1 MKIEIT
7 PARREKLADNLYGQ
21 LLEQIMLGRLKEGER
36 LPSESEICRAFKVSR
51 PVVREALMRL
61 QADGLVYARRGSG
74 SFVKQRP
81 PARLTEFAAASD
93 VARLLRGYEVR
104 MALEP
109 QIAALAAER
118 ATEAHLDG
126 IAAALAALEAS
137 ANDRDEDFAF
147 HRAIAEATGNE
158 NFPAL
163 LESMRDLMLGGIDV
177 AVSLSRV
184 GSQARRERVLAEH
197 RQIYDAI
204 ASRDRSGAA
213 VLMHYHLIQARS
225 RTTDYQRHP

>member
-1 MKIEIT
+1 MHLELK

-21 LLEQIMLGRLKEGER
+21 ILEQIMLGRLKEGDR
-36 LPSESEICRAFKVSR
+36 LPSESEIGQAFKVSR
-51 PVVREALMRL
+51 PVVREALTRL

-81 PARLTEFAAASD
+81 PARLTDFAAASD
-93 VARLLRGYEVR
+93 VAGLLRAIEAR

-109 QIAALAAER
+109 EIARLAAER
-118 ATEAHLDG
+118 ATERQLRA
-126 IAAALAALEAS
+126 IADALAALEES
-137 ANDRDEDFAF
+137 GNGRNEDFAF

-158 NFPAL
+158 IFPAL
-163 LESMRDLMLGGIDV
+163 LDSMRELVLGGIDV
-177 AVSLSRV
+177 ATRLTRI

-204 ASRDRSGAA
+204 ASRDRAGAG
-213 VLMHYHLIQARS
+213 VLMHYHLLQARG
-225 RTTDYQRHP
+225 RTTNYQRHP